1 MARALSLSFFF
12 NKANFF
18 VISPILS
25 VFVSAKL
32 SDWEGSFKGSFLVST
47 LVSGS
52 YLEANLLQTSLS
64 FILLFLLKYQPAVL
78 FPLYLIH

>member
-12 NKANFF
+12 NKANFL

-32 SDWEGSFKGSFLVST
+32 SDWEGSFKSSFLVST
-47 LVSGS
+47 LVGSFAASG
-52 YLEANLLQTSLS
+52 LSLS
-64 FILLFLLKYQPAVL
+64 AISLNSIVF
-78 FPLYLIH
+78 

>member
-47 LVSGS
+47 LVGSFAASG
-52 YLEANLLQTSLS
+52 LSLS
-64 FILLFLLKYQPAVL
+64 AISLNSIVF
-78 FPLYLIH
+78 